1 MSRYI
6 RETKK
11 LSMKSFP
18 AVFLAPFAIAILLPS
33 QVRAFGLP
41 SMPGGG
47 IPGLGGG
54 GGGTNV
60 LTEKAKVRTVKAIFS
75 EVGKTAFEGGKLVI
89 AKQKWACEKITQA
102 QTILQAI
109 NQPDLV
115 SKAAD
120 LRESLFCDWTQ
131 PIPDEMLAPTEEEID
146 QQTIL

>member
-1 MSRYI
+1 M
-6 RETKK
+6 KF
-11 LSMKSFP
+11 LSKVVLVP
-18 AVFLAPFAIAILLPS
+18 LALSAFIPS
-33 QVRAFGLP
+33 HVRAFGLP

-60 LTEKAKVRTVKAIFS
+60 LTEQAKVRTVNAIFS
-75 EVGKTAFEGGKLVI
+75 EVGKNAFEGGKLVV
-89 AKQKWACEKITQA
+89 AKQKWACDKISQA

-120 LRESLFCDWTQ
+120 LREKLFCDWTQ
-131 PIPDEMLAPTEEEID
+131 PIPDEMLAPTEEEVD

>member
-1 MSRYI
+1 MNPVAKTLLI
-6 RETKK
+6 
-11 LSMKSFP
+11 P
-18 AVFLAPFAIAILLPS
+18 LAAAALLPS
-33 QVRAFGLP
+33 NARAFGLP

>member
-60 LTEKAKVRTVKAIFS
+60 LTEKAKFVPLRQSFQRLVRMLSREASLLSLNKNGHVK
-75 EVGKTAFEGGKLVI
+75 KL
-89 AKQKWACEKITQA
+89 
-102 QTILQAI
+102 
-109 NQPDLV
+109 
-115 SKAAD
+115 
-120 LRESLFCDWTQ
+120 LRPKLSCRQLISQ
-131 PIPDEMLAPTEEEID
+131 I
-146 QQTIL
+146 